1 MDFYL
6 HESTVQQYFTLYLL
20 STARG
25 LHTGLHSKS
34 KPTIIFIS
42 EGRGSTL
49 KKKKKIDRPWPYL
62 WFNMN
67 TVVHRTAQRID
78 RSNNFSLA
86 ANSAAAAAEPGR
98 PACLA

>member
-20 STARG
+20 STALG

-49 KKKKKIDRPWPYL
+49 KKKKKMSQYL
-62 WFNMN
+62 TLREKRAKNLN
-67 TVVHRTAQRID
+67 ILYA
-78 RSNNFSLA
+78 S
-86 ANSAAAAAEPGR
+86 
-98 PACLA
+98 